1 MTAGMTLSEIEVDA
15 LREVTNVG
23 AGHAASAL
31 AKITNV
37 PVTIDVPRVSIA
49 PLPDVVSR
57 FAESGGRIAALSME
71 IQGDLTGRTV
81 LLMHENE
88 ATFLVDRLLGREH
101 GPGNGTLAGELERSC
116 LQETG
121 NILASSFLNALA
133 DWVGKRLL
141 PSVPALAI
149 DDGAAVAQDG
159 TITGGEGSALVVE
172 TSLIYAGADLTPER
186 LSGLFLYLLDRPS
199 LDVVLGVLG
208 VS

>member
-1 MTAGMTLSEIEVDA
+1 MVLSDFEVDA

-23 AGHAASAL
+23 AGHAATAL

-37 PVTIDVPRVSIA
+37 PVTIDVPRVTIA
-49 PLPDVVSR
+49 PLADVVGR
-57 FAESGGRIAALSME
+57 FAMSAGRIAALSME
-71 IQGDLTGRTV
+71 IQGDLRGRTV
-81 LLMHENE
+81 LLMRENE
-88 ATFLVDRLLGREH
+88 AAFLCDRLLQREPS
-101 GPGNGTLAGELERSC
+101 PGGALDDELERSC

-141 PSVPALAI
+141 PSVPVLAI
-149 DDGAAVAQDG
+149 DEGARVAGDA
-159 TITGGEGSALVVE
+159 TITGGNESALVVE
-172 TSLIYAGADLTPER
+172 TSLIYAGPDMAPER

-199 LDVVLGVLG
+199 LDVVLAALG

>member
-1 MTAGMTLSEIEVDA
+1 VTAAAALSQIEVDA

-23 AGHAASAL
+23 AGHAATAL

-37 PVTIDVPRVSIA
+37 PVTIDVPRVSIG
-49 PLPDVVSR
+49 PLATVVSR
-57 FAESGGRIAALSME
+57 FAGQGDRIAALSME
-71 IQGDLTGRTV
+71 IQGDLSGRTV
-81 LLMHENE
+81 LLMREDE
-88 ATFLVDRLLGREH
+88 ATFLCERLLQREA
-101 GPGNGTLAGELERSC
+101 GSGTTLAGELERSC

-133 DWVGKRLL
+133 DWVGKRVL
-141 PSVPALAI
+141 PSVPVLAI
-149 DDGAAVAQDG
+149 DDGARVASDAA
-159 TITGGEGSALVVE
+159 ITGGEDPVLVVE